1 MSPQRGKQSE
11 ILAQVGFYTGLGFI
25 IPGAVVV
32 MYVLGWLID
41 QRIGTKPVFA
51 IIMAFVG
58 LAGGIWETVH
68 ILTEREKRA
77 TGNNTSNRSGPS

>member
-1 MSPQRGKQSE
+1 MFPQREKQGE
-11 ILAQVGFYTGLGFI
+11 LLAQVGFYTSLGFI

-68 ILTEREKRA
+68 ILTEREKHA
-77 TGNNTSNRSGPS
+77 TGYNTSNRSGPS